1 MKKVAIITGASSGLG
16 RQFVIQT
23 AKSHGFLDEIWV
35 VARRADRLF
44 ELGVLVSNIV
54 IRPIPLD
61 LAKKDSAERI
71 RNILAKEKPR
81 VYVLVNCSGLGLA
94 GKFDRQEEE
103 MLDQMV
109 KVNCLALTRITRAVL
124 PYMPRKARIVQVAS
138 SAAFVPQPGF
148 AVYAATKSYVLNLSL
163 ALRQELKKRGIIV
176 TAVCPGP
183 VKTEFFDTAYQKKEM
198 KLYKK
203 LAMSKPEKVV
213 KKALRDVK
221 RGRAVSVYGLSMKAV
236 RVLCKLLPS
245 GLIVRLIG

>member
-81 VYVLVNCSGLGLA
+81 VYGLVNCS
-94 GKFDRQEEE
+94 
-103 MLDQMV
+103 
-109 KVNCLALTRITRAVL
+109 
-124 PYMPRKARIVQVAS
+124 
-138 SAAFVPQPGF
+138 
-148 AVYAATKSYVLNLSL
+148 
-163 ALRQELKKRGIIV
+163 
-176 TAVCPGP
+176 
-183 VKTEFFDTAYQKKEM
+183 
-198 KLYKK
+198 
-203 LAMSKPEKVV
+203 
-213 KKALRDVK
+213 
-221 RGRAVSVYGLSMKAV
+221 
-236 RVLCKLLPS
+236 
-245 GLIVRLIG
+245 

>member
-71 RNILAKEKPR
+71 RNILAKEKPK

-94 GKFDRQEEE
+94 DGESELSRSHEDHQS
-103 MLDQMV
+103 
-109 KVNCLALTRITRAVL
+109 RA
-124 PYMPRKARIVQVAS
+124 
-138 SAAFVPQPGF
+138 
-148 AVYAATKSYVLNLSL
+148 AVYAKKGTYRTSGIFCGICTSAGICSLCGDKVLCTESEPGIETGAEKERNYCDGRLSGTG
-163 ALRQELKKRGIIV
+163 K
-176 TAVCPGP
+176 
-183 VKTEFFDTAYQKKEM
+183 D
-198 KLYKK
+198 
-203 LAMSKPEKVV
+203 
-213 KKALRDVK
+213 
-221 RGRAVSVYGLSMKAV
+221 
-236 RVLCKLLPS
+236 RVL
-245 GLIVRLIG
+245 

>member
-1 MKKVAIITGASSGLG
+1 M
-16 RQFVIQT
+16 
-23 AKSHGFLDEIWV
+23 
-35 VARRADRLF
+35 
-44 ELGVLVSNIV
+44 
-54 IRPIPLD
+54 
-61 LAKKDSAERI
+61 
-71 RNILAKEKPR
+71 
-81 VYVLVNCSGLGLA
+81 LVNCSGLGLA

-203 LAMSKPEKVV
+203 LAMAKPEKVV

-221 RGRAVSVYGLSMKAV
+221 RPGGLCLRAFHEGGESFVQAAAERSDRQTDRLEGNPNERNQNLRPGRRTAAGQTAGKISE
-236 RVLCKLLPS
+236 
-245 GLIVRLIG
+245 

>member
-71 RNILAKEKPR
+71 RNILAKEKPK

-103 MLDQMV
+103 MLDH
-109 KVNCLALTRITRAVL
+109 
-124 PYMPRKARIVQVAS
+124 
-138 SAAFVPQPGF
+138 
-148 AVYAATKSYVLNLSL
+148 
-163 ALRQELKKRGIIV
+163 
-176 TAVCPGP
+176 
-183 VKTEFFDTAYQKKEM
+183 
-198 KLYKK
+198 
-203 LAMSKPEKVV
+203 
-213 KKALRDVK
+213 DVGNQHPK
-221 RGRAVSVYGLSMKAV
+221 FK
-236 RVLCKLLPS
+236 
-245 GLIVRLIG
+245 

>member
-81 VYVLVNCSGLGLA
+81 VYGLVNCSGLGLA

-203 LAMSKPEKVV
+203 LAMAKPEKVV